1 MSYHFYFKYY
11 KGWKPSTKWVLP
23 HLQILTSISVKKR
36 GGAVVIVLQSWY
48 GKPNIHPAFFGKGSR
63 SLLYQM
69 FWKESNC
76 GIGWKFQTGAF
87 PKHFYWFL
95 LSTHGVENL
104 CLHFSYSESDTLLSM
119 VISLFLWGFGGVFAA
134 FGCVCVCVRRT
145 SPDPKHLWSV
155 TFRAVNSGLSPGC
168 QDRPRWLFLKKGQGA
183 AHPQGWFRSLWTS
196 SVYLGFVPGQ
206 PGSARKNLGDA
217 TISLFLHQERLLN
230 SF

>member
-11 KGWKPSTKWVLP
+11 KGWKPAIKWVLS

-48 GKPNIHPAFFGKGSR
+48 GKPNIHPAFFGKGNR
-63 SLLYQM
+63 RLLYQM

-104 CLHFSYSESDTLLSM
+104 
-119 VISLFLWGFGGVFAA
+119 SLFFIFWVWHIAVSGYLAVFLRIWWWC
-134 FGCVCVCVRRT
+134 FCCFWLCMCVCEKSIT
-145 SPDPKHLWSV
+145 
-155 TFRAVNSGLSPGC
+155 
-168 QDRPRWLFLKKGQGA
+168 
-183 AHPQGWFRSLWTS
+183 RS
-196 SVYLGFVPGQ
+196 
-206 PGSARKNLGDA
+206 
-217 TISLFLHQERLLN
+217 
-230 SF
+230 